1 MNTTTQQS
9 KSTRRKF
16 FFWGLGIF
24 SSVTALRF
32 ILPQKKKRNTIKLLS
47 EDGKLVEV
55 DADLIKKT
63 GVKVEPKDIP
73 AWVKNKPTIQ

>member
-1 MNTTTQQS
+1 MNKLTEKN

-24 SSVTALRF
+24 TSITALRF
-32 ILPQKKKRNTIKLLS
+32 ILPRKKKGRTIKLLS

-63 GVKVEPKDIP
+63 GVKVEPKNIP
-73 AWVKNKPTIQ
+73 AWVKNKPTI